1 MELWVCFL
9 EEVMSKRGGCVR
21 WLAGEEQAS
30 QPRRGWNAELYGKRR
45 SSVELGG
52 GQGGNELS

>member
-9 EEVMSKRGGCVR
+9 EEVTSKRGGCIR

-30 QPRRGWNAELYGKRR
+30 RPRRGWNAEL
-45 SSVELGG
+45 
-52 GQGGNELS
+52 

>member
-9 EEVMSKRGGCVR
+9 EEVTSKRGGCIR

-30 QPRRGWNAELYGKRR
+30 RPGGDGMLSFSERGEAQRKWEGVR
-45 SSVELGG
+45 EG
-52 GQGGNELS
+52 